1 MSDLPIGSGV
11 SSSASLEVA
20 VSVFLEQIL
29 QIALSPE
36 ERALLCQSA
45 EHRFPQ
51 MPCGI
56 MDQFIV
62 SCGLK
67 GNLLLIDCRSNK
79 GELVPFDDPS
89 ISILVCN
96 SNVKHQLTGSE
107 YPDRV
112 KQCKEAVEK
121 LQTKYPE
128 VKALRDAT
136 VEQVES
142 LKEEMGDVVYRRAI
156 HVVSECQRCLDCKMA
171 LEAREYDRVGGIL
184 MEGHASLRDNF
195 EVSTTEL
202 DALVEI
208 AVEQTGVYGARMTG
222 GGFGGC
228 VICLVETSYAKS
240 VEVSIRKEYKER
252 TGVECD
258 VFVTSPAQG
267 ARVITAEDR
276 DDSSEKVSLWKR
288 PVFWWGT
295 AALVGMMA
303 MVIMHKRR

>member
-1 MSDLPIGSGV
+1 M
-11 SSSASLEVA
+11 
-20 VSVFLEQIL
+20 SVFLEQIL
-29 QIALSPE
+29 QVAISPE
-36 ERALLCQSA
+36 DRALLCQAA

-62 SCGLK
+62 SCGMK

-89 ISILVCN
+89 ISVLVCN

-112 KQCKEAVEK
+112 KQCKEAVLI
-121 LQTKYPE
+121 LQAKYPE

-136 VEQVES
+136 IEQVES

-156 HVVSECQRCLDCKMA
+156 HVVSECQRCLDCKEA

-195 EVSTTEL
+195 EVSTPEL
-202 DALVEI
+202 DALMEI
-208 AVEQTGVYGARMTG
+208 SVEQTGVYGARMTG

-228 VICLVETSYAKS
+228 VICLVETKAASS
-240 VEVSIRKEYKER
+240 VTSAIRKEYKER

-258 VFVTSPAQG
+258 VFMTSPAQG
-267 ARVITAEDR
+267 ARILTAEECDNATR
-276 DDSSEKVSLWKR
+276 SLSVWKR
-288 PVFWWGT
+288 PTFWWGT
-295 AALVGMMA
+295 AAVFGLMA
-303 MVIMHKRR
+303 MFMVKKRR